1 MSEEKTKTASA
12 EISASVD
19 TGEGDKPKEPTEV
32 DKIHA
37 AAKRM
42 EKANETRAKIM
53 QEEKEFEAK
62 RILGGQTSAGKAP
75 EPPKETTDQDRKDYY
90 EDVLKGEYNIKKEK

>member
-1 MSEEKTKTASA
+1 MSEEETNKGTETAA
-12 EISASVD
+12 ANA
-19 TGEGDKPKEPTEV
+19 GEGDKSKEPTEV

-42 EKANETRAKIM
+42 EKANKERANVM
-53 QEEKEFEAK
+53 QEEKELEAK

-75 EPPKETTDQDRKDYY
+75 EPPKETTDQDIKDYY
-90 EDVLKGEYNIKKEK
+90 EDVLKGKFNKKKE

>member
-1 MSEEKTKTASA
+1 MSEEEKTISGEANA
-12 EISASVD
+12 EVN
-19 TGEGDKPKEPTEV
+19 TGEGDKSKEPTEV

-42 EKANETRAKIM
+42 EKANKERANVM
-53 QEEKEFEAK
+53 QEEKELEAK

-90 EDVLKGEYNIKKEK
+90 EDVLKGKFNVKKE